1 MKKVLI
7 TILSLLLVYGF
18 LREYTVAK
26 ILILI
31 AGAAAGYAIFR
42 LPRRSIEAMKY
53 PLIVIS
59 FMVTVLFFFY
69 PRLAIP
75 EAARMAVVFVSFY
88 AFILYLTGMEEK
100 GQDLFK
106 EITALSI
113 LFFSS
118 GFNLYITGK
127 LVLMISFA
135 ATLILFLFIIGRY
148 RIIPFIAAY
157 ACFTAF
163 MAYRQGAG
171 LTGSG
176 LTALAEINRYI
187 LLGSAFALLV
197 TSFALVMKKSSFST
211 MLPFFGFLYIAMDI
225 LFVAGVR
232 FSTGLLYQPVLFIAI
247 LTPLA
252 GTMLKTERGKS

>member
-1 MKKVLI
+1 MKKILI
-7 TILSLLLVYGF
+7 AILSLLLVYGF

-26 ILILI
+26 VLVVI

-42 LPRRSIEAMKY
+42 LPQRSIEAMKY
-53 PLIVIS
+53 PIIVLS

-75 EAARMAVVFVSFY
+75 ETARIAIVFVSFY
-88 AFILYLTGMEEK
+88 AFILYLSGMEEK
-100 GQDLFK
+100 GQDVFK

-127 LVLMISFA
+127 LVFLISFA
-135 ATLILFLFIIGRY
+135 AALILFLFIIGRY

-157 ACFTAF
+157 TSIAAF

-176 LTALAEINRYI
+176 LAGLAEMNRYI

-225 LFVAGVR
+225 LLVAGVR
-232 FSTGLLYQPVLFIAI
+232 FSTGLLYQPALFIAI
-247 LTPLA
+247 LAPLA
-252 GTMLKTERGKS
+252 GTMLKTEGGKS